1 MNLFYRLSA
10 DLVFLTHFAFI
21 LAVIFGGLIILK
33 WPKLAWVHVPVV
45 TWGFIVEMTGQTC
58 PLTPLE
64 QSLRML
70 EQALEAGRASVG
82 LDPRDSMAHWSLGR
96 ALFLTRLFYAT
107 AIAVVN
113 IAVYLLLWWRM
124 KTSQ

>member
-45 TWGFIVEMTGQTC
+45 TWGFIVELTGRTC

-64 QSLRML
+64 QNLRML
-70 EQALEAGRASVG
+70 AGQEAYQGSFIAHYLIPLIYPQG
-82 LDPRDSMAHWSLGR
+82 LTAE
-96 ALFLTRLFYAT
+96 TRLFYAT

-113 IAVYLLLWWRM
+113 ISVYLLLWWRM